1 LKGRINTL
9 PPLPNPKEK
18 PAGLKRR
25 ACNLHHRRAR
35 GPEVPPIACR
45 PAIVC
50 SRAES
55 DMSLPAMIHT
65 RGKGRG
71 FTPPR
76 PTPDQ
81 QKTRYLNLAGVPPI
95 EHPCPKM
102 ESGKLRGSSPST
114 TKRP

>member
-1 LKGRINTL
+1 MCDVPLDVQRKFERRWGARFAQPAPKEQNLKGRINTL

-18 PAGLKRR
+18 PVGLKRR
-25 ACNLHHRRAR
+25 ACNLHHRCAR
-35 GPEVPPIACR
+35 GPEAPPIACC

-76 PTPDQ
+76 PTPD
-81 QKTRYLNLAGVPPI
+81 
-95 EHPCPKM
+95 
-102 ESGKLRGSSPST
+102 
-114 TKRP
+114 